1 MCSDAPKPD
10 PMIGKAAEM
19 NAAIA
24 KEALDFYKGIYA
36 NDLAP
41 MQKENQKLSQELTKT
56 AIESQKKQTE
66 FADDQNEYYKETF
79 RPAEEQMVK
88 DAMEYDSSANIG
100 KRSGIAAANVNQQFS
115 NAAGQQSRLMGRY
128 GLSSAGAFKNLA
140 RGQALA
146 SVGAQN
152 GAAFDTM
159 DKGIAL
165 RAGAANFGRN
175 MPNTAA
181 GYYGLSNQSGSQ
193 AMGMSSQAMQN
204 ASGAAAVMGQGFNT
218 AIQGN
223 QSAANIGL
231 GQYNA
236 QMQGY
241 QADQAATSG
250 LAAAGMTAAAV
261 ML

>member
-10 PMIGKAAEM
+10 PMIGQAAQM
-19 NAAIA
+19 NAEIA
-24 KEALDFYKGIYA
+24 KEALDFYKDIYA
-36 NDLAP
+36 KDLAP
-41 MQKENQKLSQELTKT
+41 IQKENQALSKELTQT
-56 AIESQKKQTE
+56 AIESQRKQSK
-66 FADDQNEYYKETF
+66 FADEQNEYYKETF

-88 DAMEYDSSANIG
+88 DAMGYDSGANID
-100 KRSGIAAANVNQQFS
+100 KRAGMAAANINQQFS

-128 GLSSAGAFKNLA
+128 GLSSSGAFKNQA
-140 RGQALA
+140 RSQALA
-146 SVGAQN
+146 TVGAQN

-193 AMGMSSQAMQN
+193 AMGMSNQAMQN

-241 QADQAATSG
+241 QANQAATS
-250 LAAAGMTAAAV
+250 
-261 ML
+261 

>member
-1 MCSDAPKPD
+1 MCGDAPSPD
-10 PMIGKAAEM
+10 PLIGKAAQM
-19 NAAIA
+19 NAEVAR
-24 KEALDFYKGIYA
+24 EALAFYKDIYA
-36 NDLAP
+36 RDLSP
-41 MQKENQKLSQELTKT
+41 MQKENQDLSRELIKT
-56 AIESQKKQTE
+56 ATESQKKQTE

-79 RPAEEQMVK
+79 RPAEKQMVK
-88 DAMEYDSSANIG
+88 DAMEYDSGANID
-100 KRSGIAAANVNQQFS
+100 KRAGMAAANVNQQFS

-128 GLSSAGAFKNLA
+128 GLSSAGAFKNMA
-140 RGQALA
+140 RSQALA
-146 SVGAQN
+146 TVGAQN

-181 GYYGLSNQSGSQ
+181 GYYGLSNQSGGQ

-204 ASGAAAVMGQGFNT
+204 ASAAAGVMGQGFNT

-241 QADQAATSG
+241 QADQASMTG
-250 LAAAGMTAAAV
+250 LASAGMTAGV
-261 ML
+261 LL